1 MSALRPA
8 PGEWA
13 DRLGLAVLAAITIAI
28 VAPRVAGFTTDS
40 DAYLDVAANLL
51 AGRGLTQTVV
61 DFWRPGLPDPLGMW
75 PPLFP
80 LAVAGLAGLG
90 VPLAPAGRLVA
101 MLGLVAFALAFHALA
116 RRAGGRGLAAV
127 ATGLVLLAPGMAQAG
142 VTAWSETLY
151 LLLLTGAIVATIDLA
166 RAPRP
171 SIPPVAAAAGAGLL
185 LGLAADT
192 RYIGIGLVPLA
203 AALLW
208 GAGVRGR
215 AHAAWSAAAALPIVL
230 WLAHNLAAFGRPLGP
245 ALAPGT
251 RSIAAVAGG
260 LLGALRWDFLP
271 YPLARPAWVA
281 LAALAG
287 VAVAAAW
294 AWRSRGAARWAVAIA
309 AAQLALVGLAVW
321 GAGINE
327 PHGRYTLVAWPF
339 LTLAV
344 CAAADAG
351 LTRAFGASSA
361 ARRAR
366 VAAAALA
373 LVCVAAGLARFLSAT
388 SVPPAAALARR
399 QAQDAMVR
407 LVPPGDS
414 PILSDHGHLLR
425 LATGHAAVQVPPS
438 PFRAREF
445 TAADARRWRE
455 RGVTRA
461 IFRADA
467 AVSLGPYLAER
478 LSGSAGSWAFEDSA
492 AGFARFRIGP

>member
-1 MSALRPA
+1 VSATRPA

-13 DRLGLAVLAAITIAI
+13 DRLGLAALAAITIAI

-75 PPLFP
+75 PPLYP

-116 RRAGGRGLAAV
+116 RRAGGRSLALV
-127 ATGLVLLAPGMAQAG
+127 ATGLVLLGPGMAQAG
-142 VTAWSETLY
+142 ATAWSETLY
-151 LLLLTGAIVATIDLA
+151 LLLLTGGLVATIDLA

-171 SIPPVAAAAGAGLL
+171 SAAPVAAAAGAGLL

-208 GAGVRGR
+208 GARVRGR
-215 AHAAWSAAAALPIVL
+215 ALAAWSAGAALPIAL

-245 ALAPGT
+245 ALAPGA
-251 RSIAAVAGG
+251 RSFAAVASG
-260 LLGALRWDFLP
+260 LAGTLRWEFLP
-271 YPLARPAWVA
+271 YALARLPWVA
-281 LAALAG
+281 LPALAG

-294 AWRSRGAARWAVAIA
+294 GWRAREAARWVVTIA
-309 AAQLALVGLAVW
+309 AVQLALVGLAVW
-321 GAGINE
+321 GTGINE

-351 LTRAFGASSA
+351 LARVFGASSR
-361 ARRAR
+361 ARPAR

-373 LVCVAAGLARFLSAT
+373 FACVGVGLARFLST
-388 SVPPAAALARR
+388 TTVPPAAALARR
-399 QAQDAMVR
+399 QAQEAMVR

-425 LATGHAAVQVPPS
+425 LATGRAAVQVPPP

-461 IFRADA
+461 IFRAA
-467 AVSLGPYLAER
+467 AAASLGPYLAER
-478 LSGSAGSWAFEDSA
+478 LSGGAGSWALEDSV
-492 AGFARFRIGP
+492 AGFARYCIGP